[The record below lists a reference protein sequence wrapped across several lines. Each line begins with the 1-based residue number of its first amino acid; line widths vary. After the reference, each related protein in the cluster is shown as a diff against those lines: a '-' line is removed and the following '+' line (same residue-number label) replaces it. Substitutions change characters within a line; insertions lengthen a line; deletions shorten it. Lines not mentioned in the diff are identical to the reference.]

1 VTQAPQSIRLIV
13 IDEDPAFLRA
23 LSRVVDGAESAM
35 AILGTPSSVAEGV
48 LLAEKCQPD
57 VILLDMG
64 GHDDACIDAIPR
76 LAAVCSA
83 RILMLDT
90 VLDLDSTARA
100 VTVGAR
106 GVVLKSD
113 APELIRKAVV
123 KVMEGEIWLDRLT
136 TGRIV
141 GQLSAAL
148 AESAEFAETAAAGTN
163 GNGNGEVDKLTA
175 RELEVVRALLEHDG
189 AGSRTL
195 AAGLQVSEHTLR
207 NHFTSIYRKLGVP
220 NRTGLFAYASRLG
233 LGRAH

>member
-1 VTQAPQSIRLIV
+1 M

-148 AESAEFAETAAAGTN
+148 AETVEAAETGAAGTN
-163 GNGNGEVDKLTA
+163 GNGNGEVEKLTA

>member
-1 VTQAPQSIRLIV
+1 M

-76 LAAVCSA
+76 LAAVCTA

-148 AESAEFAETAAAGTN
+148 AESAEAAETGAAGTN
-163 GNGNGEVDKLTA
+163 GNGNGEVEKLTA

>member
-1 VTQAPQSIRLIV
+1 MQDPQIIRLIA
-13 IDEDPAFLRA
+13 IDEDAAFLGA
-23 LSRVVDGAESAM
+23 LSRIVEGTAA
-35 AILGTPSSVAEGV
+35 AIELLGTPSSVAEGV
-48 LLAEKCQPD
+48 LLAEKLQPD
-57 VILLDMG
+57 VILVDMG
-64 GHDDACIDAIPR
+64 AHDDACIDAIPR

-113 APELIRKAVV
+113 APALIRKAVV

-141 GQLSAAL
+141 GRLSAAL
-148 AESAEFAETAAAGTN
+148 VETAESAETGM
-163 GNGNGEVDKLTA
+163 NGNGEVGKLTA

-220 NRTGLFAYASRLG
+220 NRTGLFAYASKLG

>member
-1 VTQAPQSIRLIV
+1 MQDPQIIRLIA
-13 IDEDPAFLRA
+13 IDDDAAFLGA
-23 LSRVVDGAESAM
+23 LSRIVEGTEGAMEL
-35 AILGTPSSVAEGV
+35 LGTPSSIAEGV
-48 LLAEKCQPD
+48 LLAEKSQPD
-57 VILLDMG
+57 VILVDMEP
-64 GHDDACIDAIPR
+64 HDDACIEAIPR

-83 RILMLDT
+83 RILMLYT

-113 APELIRKAVV
+113 APKLIRKAVV

-148 AESAEFAETAAAGTN
+148 AESAEFAGSAEATQTGA
-163 GNGNGEVDKLTA
+163 NGNGEVDKLTA
-175 RELEVVRALLEHDG
+175 RELEVVRALLENDG

-195 AAGLQVSEHTLR
+195 AAWLQVSEHTLR

-220 NRTGLFAYASRLG
+220 NRTGLFAYASKLG

>member
-1 VTQAPQSIRLIV
+1 
-13 IDEDPAFLRA
+13 
-23 LSRVVDGAESAM
+23 M
-35 AILGTPSSVAEGV
+35 
-48 LLAEKCQPD
+48 AEKCQPD

-76 LAAVCSA
+76 LAAVCTA

-148 AESAEFAETAAAGTN
+148 AESAEFAETVAAGT
-163 GNGNGEVDKLTA
+163 NGNGEVDKLTA
-175 RELEVVRALLEHDG
+175 RELEVVCALLEHDG